1 MKKLLAI
8 VLSLALVLSF
18 GVSAFAFSSPT
29 RDSSSSSSDD
39 LPATTEAEVVPVA
52 PAPAPA
58 KAKASIIANGQ
69 LTEEEKKVV
78 DEAIA
83 EVVKEGFLPT
93 ESFMVKADG
102 AATVLLEADEDAV
115 IFVIYPDRTVKQFAV
130 KDLVKTSDGHFELP
144 VDGDCVVVIA
154 KKA

>member
-52 PAPAPA
+52 PAPA

-93 ESFMVKADG
+93 ESFMVEAEG
-102 AATVLLEADEDAV
+102 PSTIIVAADEDAV
-115 IFVIYPDRTVKQFAV
+115 IFVIYPNGTVKQFAV

>member
-1 MKKLLAI
+1 MKKLLAVVLAI
-8 VLSLALVLSF
+8 VMVLSLNVTAW
-18 GVSAFAFSSPT
+18 AASSPSH
-29 RDSSSSSSDD
+29 RSDSDS
-39 LPATTEAEVVPVA
+39 LPAATEAVPVVPA
-52 PAPAPA
+52 AASA
-58 KAKASIIANGQ
+58 EKKAVIIANGQ

-93 ESFMVKADG
+93 ESFMVKDDG

-115 IFVIYPDRTVKQFAV
+115 ILVIYPDRTVKQFAV

-144 VDGDCVVVIA
+144 VNGDCVVVIA